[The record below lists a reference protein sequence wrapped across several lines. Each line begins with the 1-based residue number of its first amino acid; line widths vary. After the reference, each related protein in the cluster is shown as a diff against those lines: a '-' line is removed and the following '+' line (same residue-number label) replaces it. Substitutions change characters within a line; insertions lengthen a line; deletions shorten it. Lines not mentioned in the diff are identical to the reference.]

1 MNLLIQYT
9 LGLIHWNLFLI
20 EWMNYNMRA
29 YERLIKYTKYETGSV
44 SGNGNCPSSPEQL
57 KFAKALADEMKSIGI
72 QNISVNNNGYVFGTI
87 EENIEGWKGT
97 VIGFLAHMD
106 VVCDVPFTN
115 IKTKI
120 IEKYDGTDIFLNDD
134 KNIILSPK
142 DNDSLK
148 LYIGSDLL
156 VTDGTTLLGAD
167 DKAGIAEI
175 LTMAEKLYQ
184 NPKIKHG
191 KIKIG
196 FTPDE
201 EIGRGADLFDVK
213 LFGADY
219 AYTVDGAAFGEVEYE
234 TFNASSANVTI
245 NGINIHPGSAKGKM
259 KNALRIAM
267 EFNAM
272 LPENERPE
280 NTDHYEGF
288 YHLDQMDGIVEK
300 TNLRYLLRDHDRN
313 KLEEKKTIIQEIAIK
328 LNRKYGENT
337 VQVEIRDSY
346 YNMAEQIKPH
356 WHLIET
362 AYEAIKELGGIPCS
376 NPARGGTDGS
386 RLSFMGL
393 PCPNLGTGSHNH
405 HGKTEYA
412 CIQAMDQCVELLIK
426 IAEKYSKL

>member
-1 MNLLIQYT
+1 MRFNLL
-9 LGLIHWNLFLI
+9 LIGI
-20 EWMNYNMRA
+20 GEYNMRA
-29 YERLIKYTKYETGSV
+29 YERLINYTKYETGSV
-44 SGNGNCPSSPEQL
+44 SDNSNCPSSMEQL
-57 KFAKALADEMKSIGI
+57 TFAKALAEEMKSVGI
-72 QNISVNNNGYVFGTI
+72 QNISVDKNGYVIGTI
-87 EENIEGWKGT
+87 EANIDDWKGA

-106 VVCDVPFTN
+106 VVRDVPFTN

-120 IEKYDGTDIFLNDD
+120 IEKYDGTDILLNDD
-134 KNIILSPK
+134 KNIFLSLK

-148 LYIGSDLL
+148 SYIGSDLL
-156 VTDGTTLLGAD
+156 VTDGTSLLGAD

-184 NPKIKHG
+184 HPEIKHG
-191 KIKIG
+191 TIKIG

-219 AYTVDGAAFGEVEYE
+219 AYTVDGETFEEVEYE
-234 TFNASSANVTI
+234 TFNAASANVTI
-245 NGINIHPGSAKGKM
+245 SGVNIHPGTAKGKM
-259 KNALRIAM
+259 KNALCIAM

-272 LPENERPE
+272 LPKNERPE

-300 TNLRYLLRDHDRN
+300 TNLHYLLRDHDLN
-313 KLEEKKTIIQEIAIK
+313 KLEEKKTTVKEIASN
-328 LNRKYGENT
+328 LNEKYGENT
-337 VQVEIRDSY
+337 VRVEIKDSY

-362 AYEAIKELGGIPCS
+362 AYEAIKELGGNPIS
-376 NPARGGTDGS
+376 NPVRGGTDGS

-426 IAEKYSKL
+426 IAEKYSKNALT